1 MNLEIEFG
9 IPFPDKVPVYDLIEK
24 ARAACESIRL
34 LEDNGLMVD
43 TEPSALD
50 KQTAAELTM
59 QYAENP
65 DEASKALSNNAVA
78 VMTPASLV
86 QLRGYLDE
94 FGQAVIKHST
104 EVRHL
109 VANRLLEES
118 RNPDAKV
125 RIRALELL
133 GKISDVGL
141 FTDKAEVTVTHQ
153 TSDELREKL
162 REKLKKLSK
171 RPEMPTIVVE
181 DAKIV
186 NVDEE
191 MGVSIIK
198 NKKSSAA
205 KSKK

>member
-59 QYAENP
+59 QYAESP
-65 DEASKALSNNAVA
+65 DEASKALTNNAVA
-78 VMTPASLV
+78 AMTPASLV

-162 REKLKKLSK
+162 REKLKKLTK

-198 NKKSSAA
+198 NKKPSAA